1 MDLPTSKCIC
11 RGVLCFW
18 LVLYTITGNIYGCI
32 ANYWYP
38 LFNNELSDSVPAV
51 GSRLPWNDLPK
62 SLFND
67 QESLYMTGI
76 SAHNRCHNE
85 TNDVTMRQM
94 GYKE

>member
-1 MDLPTSKCIC
+1 MVVSQIIDIPSSIMNSQIVFL
-11 RGVLCFW
+11 L
-18 LVLYTITGNIYGCI
+18 LE
-32 ANYWYP
+32 ADYP
-38 LFNNELSDSVPAV
+38 EMTCLKAC
-51 GSRLPWNDLPK
+51 
-62 SLFND
+62 FND